1 MIFTEN
7 KPNHENSV
15 LVMKSDKSIIQGRF
29 YIDEDDYYTDDGEL
43 ISDAIGHSEIPEITW
58 DHDIKKL

>member
-1 MIFTEN
+1 MIFTES

-29 YIDEDDYYTDDGEL
+29 YIDEDDYYAEDGEW
-43 ISDAIGHSEIPEITW
+43 INDAIGHAEIPEITW